1 MLCGHEAL
9 ADKIQGPAQTQ
20 ASLTCLMCWLP
31 CRGGR
36 HKRLYRFIDLKRAI
50 SQDVSEMATVQR
62 IEYDPNRSARIALLQ
77 HTRQGWS

>member
-1 MLCGHEAL
+1 
-9 ADKIQGPAQTQ
+9 
-20 ASLTCLMCWLP
+20 MCWLL

-50 SQDVSEMATVQR
+50 SQDVSEVATVQR

-77 HTRQGWS
+77 HTRQGWWGDG